1 MLNLVRGTWL
11 FALLLLAQSVAAQ
24 QRIDLKGV
32 VIAEDGTPLTGAEV
46 SAPALRRGTI
56 SGANGRF
63 TLSGVPG
70 EGIEIRVAR
79 IGYAPTRVRLGAA
92 ELNQVDEP
100 IRIIL
105 QSTPLTLPGMEV
117 TATPTGRDPLTVA
130 QATSQ
135 LSGTAL
141 EREAGA
147 GIAQTL
153 RTQPGVAVRFMGPA
167 ATMPVIRG
175 LTGDRILML
184 QDGQRSGDMA
194 GTADDHG
201 VTIDPLAA
209 RRIEV
214 VRGPATVLYGNNAV
228 GGVVNVISG
237 DIPISLPPEAEGVVS
252 LQSESAFPGAAASG
266 RMSAPLGDGW
276 VVTARGA
283 GRSTGE
289 MRIPSGAGLG
299 SRLANSDSRN
309 AQGAIGIG
317 RVGER
322 GSAGVALRAFD
333 FAYGVPVPPDADPVG
348 LEGERYEVAARSE
361 LSFESPL
368 LSTLELD
375 ATGQS
380 YAHDEIDL
388 DANEHLQEFE
398 LRTGTVDLVARHG
411 GIGAFAEGAWGASLL
426 LKRYTARGPEA
437 LTPPADS
444 RGFGLF
450 VFEELA
456 PFGDRGVAL
465 QLGARYDH
473 YRIESGVSEKFGAA
487 HDRAFQAFSGAA
499 AVRIPI
505 ASTVSAS
512 LHVGRSFRAP
522 AVEEL
527 FSGAAHAGMGAVELG
542 DAGLMAERGLSI
554 EGMVRAHSAR
564 WNAQLSVHRNAINR
578 YVHLALAGDT
588 VLLGTTL
595 PVLRYRQDDAVLMG
609 AEGSVEWAA
618 TPQLVL
624 GVMGDYLHAEL
635 ADGTPLS
642 YMPPPRLGLLAR
654 WEDGVYSL
662 GADLHHELEQRRVG
676 LADELPTEAHTT
688 LRVHAGLRFR
698 AGGRTHSITVRAENL
713 GNELHREATSR
724 IKDFAP
730 GPGRNISVGYRL
742 YY

>member
-1 MLNLVRGTWL
+1 
-11 FALLLLAQSVAAQ
+11 
-24 QRIDLKGV
+24 
-32 VIAEDGTPLTGAEV
+32 
-46 SAPALRRGTI
+46 
-56 SGANGRF
+56 
-63 TLSGVPG
+63 
-70 EGIEIRVAR
+70 
-79 IGYAPTRVRLGAA
+79 
-92 ELNQVDEP
+92 
-100 IRIIL
+100 
-105 QSTPLTLPGMEV
+105 
-117 TATPTGRDPLTVA
+117 
-130 QATSQ
+130 
-135 LSGTAL
+135 
-141 EREAGA
+141 
-147 GIAQTL
+147 
-153 RTQPGVAVRFMGPA
+153 
-167 ATMPVIRG
+167 
-175 LTGDRILML
+175 
-184 QDGQRSGDMA
+184 
-194 GTADDHG
+194 
-201 VTIDPLAA
+201 
-209 RRIEV
+209 
-214 VRGPATVLYGNNAV
+214 
-228 GGVVNVISG
+228 
-237 DIPISLPPEAEGVVS
+237 
-252 LQSESAFPGAAASG
+252 
-266 RMSAPLGDGW
+266 
-276 VVTARGA
+276 
-283 GRSTGE
+283 
-289 MRIPSGAGLG
+289 MRIPADAGLG

-322 GSAGVALRAFD
+322 GSAGVALRAFN

-348 LEGERYEVAARSE
+348 LEGRRYELAARSE
-361 LSFESPL
+361 LNFESPL

-375 ATGQS
+375 ATGQA

-388 DANEHLQEFE
+388 DADAHLQEFE
-398 LRTGTVDLVARHG
+398 LRTATVDLVARHG
-411 GIGAFAEGAWGASLL
+411 GAGAFAEGAWGASLL
-426 LKRYTARGPEA
+426 MKSYTARGPEA

-444 RGFGLF
+444 RGVGLF
-450 VFEELA
+450 AFEELT

-465 QLGARYDH
+465 QIGARYDH
-473 YRIESGVSEKFGAA
+473 YRIESGVTEKFGAA
-487 HDRAFQAFSGAA
+487 HGRNFQAFSGAA
-499 AVRIPI
+499 GVRIPV

-522 AVEEL
+522 TVEEL

-542 DAGLMAERGLSI
+542 DSALVAERGLSI

-564 WNAQLSVHRNAINR
+564 WNAQLSVHRNAIDR

-618 TPQLVL
+618 TPQLVV
-624 GVMGDYLHAEL
+624 GMMGDYLHAEL

-654 WEDGVYSL
+654 WEDGTYSL

-676 LADELPTEAHTT
+676 PADELPTDAHTT
-688 LRVHAGLRFR
+688 VRVHAGLRFQ